1 MTATLERIVTE
12 FDSLSSKDKLKAL
25 SILKKHYYKNEFSK
39 IKALSTC
46 SSRLPLELTANFSTT
61 LMKEVKAARNG
72 QTQIST

>member
-39 IKALSTC
+39 IKDKMPDVKISKD
-46 SSRLPLELTANFSTT
+46 EI
-61 LMKEVKAARNG
+61 MKEVKAVRNG
-72 QTQIST
+72 KTKIQTPKNL